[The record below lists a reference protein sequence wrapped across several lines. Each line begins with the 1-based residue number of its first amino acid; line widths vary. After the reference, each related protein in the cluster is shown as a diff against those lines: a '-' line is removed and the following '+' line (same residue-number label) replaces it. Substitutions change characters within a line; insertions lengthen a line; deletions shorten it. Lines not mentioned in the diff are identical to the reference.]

1 MKIAVIGLWHL
12 GTITSLC
19 LTKIGH
25 SVVAFDKKN
34 IIEKFKNNILP
45 IDEPSVRSIF
55 EKNKKIFFDYKFKKL
70 SKFKVVWVTYDSNID
85 DNDNSNPNQILQK
98 IKIILKYLSKNTLL
112 IISSQ
117 IPIETISKLE
127 KFEKLYIKKNIDIAY
142 IPENL
147 RLGNS
152 IKLFLRPDRLIIG
165 KRNQKKNK
173 LKILSLL
180 KKIKC
185 KKVFVTPETAEMTK
199 HVINSFLALSISFI
213 NEIGQ
218 ISRIYKIPF
227 QDLEKAVKTDQRIG
241 AKSYLSIGN
250 AYSGGT
256 LARDVNFL
264 LKNSTKHNTNNKI
277 LKSINS
283 SNNLHSIWFKDFI
296 KSNLNS
302 RKKKKILQI
311 GLGYKD
317 NTTTLRRSLPY
328 NIFLYLKKNNNIN
341 IIDQYLLNNSNEIK
355 KIKKYF
361 ISQNSKKKFDIILLF
376 KKINNLEFLKNKITK
391 KTLVID
397 GSGKNKDIFINSNL
411 NYKSFENV

>member
-19 LTKIGH
+19 LAKIGH
-25 SVVAFDKKN
+25 KIVAFDKKN
-34 IIEKFKNNILP
+34 IIKKFQNKILP
-45 IDEPSVRSIF
+45 IDEPLVRSTF
-55 EKNKKIFFDYKFKKL
+55 NKKKNITFDHELKNL
-70 SKFKVVWVTYDSNID
+70 SKFKVVWITYDSIID
-85 DNDNSNPNQILQK
+85 EKDSSNPNQILEK

-152 IKLFLRPDRLIIG
+152 IKLFLKPDRLIIG
-165 KRNQKKNK
+165 KRNQVKNK
-173 LKILSLL
+173 KKILSLL
-180 KKIKC
+180 RKIRCKKI
-185 KKVFVTPETAEMTK
+185 FVTPESAEMTK

-241 AKSYLSIGN
+241 TKSYLSIGN

-264 LKNSTKHNTNNKI
+264 LKDSIKLNTNNKI
-277 LKSINS
+277 LKSINT
-283 SNNLHSIWFKDFI
+283 SNNLHSSWFKDFI
-296 KSNLNS
+296 KSNLNN
-302 RKKKKILQI
+302 RKKKILQI

-317 NTTTLRRSLPY
+317 KTTTLRRSLPY
-328 NIFLYLKKNNNIN
+328 NIFLYLKKKNKIN
-341 IIDQYLLNNSNEIK
+341 IIDQYLFNNSNEIK

-361 ISQNSKKKFDIILLF
+361 INQNSKEKFDIILLF
-376 KKINNLEFLKNKITK
+376 KKVNNIKFLKNKITN

-397 GSGKNKDIFINSNL
+397 GIGKNKNIFIKSNL

>member
-19 LTKIGH
+19 LAKIGH
-25 SVVAFDKKN
+25 KIVAFDKKN
-34 IIEKFKNNILP
+34 IIKKFQNKILP
-45 IDEPSVRSIF
+45 IDEPLVRSTF
-55 EKNKKIFFDYKFKKL
+55 NKKKNITFDHELKNL
-70 SKFKVVWVTYDSNID
+70 SKFKVVWITYDSIID
-85 DNDNSNPNQILQK
+85 EKDSSNPNQILEK

-117 IPIETISKLE
+117 IPVETISKLE

-152 IKLFLRPDRLIIG
+152 IKLFLKPDRLIIG
-165 KRNQKKNK
+165 KRNQVKNK
-173 LKILSLL
+173 KKILSLL
-180 KKIKC
+180 RKIRCKKI
-185 KKVFVTPETAEMTK
+185 FVTPESAEMTK

-241 AKSYLSIGN
+241 TKSYLSIGN

-264 LKNSTKHNTNNKI
+264 LKDSIKLNTNNKI
-277 LKSINS
+277 LKSINT
-283 SNNLHSIWFKDFI
+283 SNNLHSSWFKDFI
-296 KSNLNS
+296 KSNLNN
-302 RKKKKILQI
+302 RKKKILQI

-317 NTTTLRRSLPY
+317 KTTTLRRSLPY
-328 NIFLYLKKNNNIN
+328 NIFLYLKKKNKIN
-341 IIDQYLLNNSNEIK
+341 IIDQYLFNNSNEIK

-361 ISQNSKKKFDIILLF
+361 INQNSKEKFDIILLF
-376 KKINNLEFLKNKITK
+376 KKVNNIKFLKNKITN

-397 GSGKNKDIFINSNL
+397 GIGKNKNIFIKSNL

>member
-19 LTKIGH
+19 LAKIGH
-25 SVVAFDKKN
+25 KIVAFDKKN
-34 IIEKFKNNILP
+34 IIKKFQNKILP
-45 IDEPSVRSIF
+45 IDEPLVRSIF
-55 EKNKKIFFDYKFKKL
+55 NKKKNITFDHELKNL
-70 SKFKVVWVTYDSNID
+70 SKFKVVWITYDSIID
-85 DNDNSNPNQILQK
+85 EKDSSNPNQILEK

-152 IKLFLRPDRLIIG
+152 IKLFLKPDRLIIG
-165 KRNQKKNK
+165 KRNQVKNK
-173 LKILSLL
+173 KKILSLL
-180 KKIKC
+180 RKIRCKKI
-185 KKVFVTPETAEMTK
+185 FVTPESAEMTK

-241 AKSYLSIGN
+241 TKSYLSIGN

-264 LKNSTKHNTNNKI
+264 LKDSIKLNTNNKI
-277 LKSINS
+277 LKSINT
-283 SNNLHSIWFKDFI
+283 SNNLHSSWFKDFI
-296 KSNLNS
+296 KSNLNN
-302 RKKKKILQI
+302 RKKKILQI

-317 NTTTLRRSLPY
+317 KTTTLRRSLPY
-328 NIFLYLKKNNNIN
+328 NIFLYLKKKNKIN
-341 IIDQYLLNNSNEIK
+341 IIDQYLFNNSNEIK

-361 ISQNSKKKFDIILLF
+361 INQNSKEKFDIILLF
-376 KKINNLEFLKNKITK
+376 KKVNNIKFLKNKITN

-397 GSGKNKDIFINSNL
+397 GIGKNKNIFIKSNL